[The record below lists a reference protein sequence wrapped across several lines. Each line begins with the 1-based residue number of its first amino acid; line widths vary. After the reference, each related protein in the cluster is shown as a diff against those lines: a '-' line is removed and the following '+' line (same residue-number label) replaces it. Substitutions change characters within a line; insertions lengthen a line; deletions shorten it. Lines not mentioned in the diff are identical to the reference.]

1 MTMLRFMIAWVF
13 TAALL
18 ASGAARAD
26 DDLRDRYIAATQEM
40 GKTMRDVMQ
49 ACAPGVDLSEVDFE
63 YTPRMTESVAC
74 VIEIHVDRFGRPA
87 TVELVEE
94 AEAMG
99 ERSFSSLQEMT
110 EIQQEYPRLS
120 DPAMLEISRTCGTF
134 EASQDLPLSRLMRE
148 NMDKMAAC
156 FAEPD

>member
-1 MTMLRFMIAWVF
+1 MTMYRLM
-13 TAALL
+13 TAVVLAGALS
-18 ASGAARAD
+18 AFSAVRAD
-26 DDLRDRYIAATQEM
+26 DELRDRYIAATQEM
-40 GKTMRDVMQ
+40 GENMLAVMQ
-49 ACAPGVDLSEVDFE
+49 ACAPDVDMSDVDFD
-63 YTPRMTESVAC
+63 YTPRMTEAVAC
-74 VIEIHVDRFGRPA
+74 VIETHIDRFGRPA
-87 TVELVEE
+87 TVELVAQ

-120 DPAMLEISRTCGTF
+120 DTAMLEINQACGTI

-156 FAEPD
+156 LANQD